1 MGNHYNR
8 YNVVLSKFPNLLK
21 INNDDYGIQNLN
33 NLNKNKNH
41 KDGPMVILP
50 NKMLN

>member
-1 MGNHYNR
+1 MKGLIIIIEKVKN
-8 YNVVLSKFPNLLK
+8 
-21 INNDDYGIQNLN
+21 DYGIQNLYD
-33 NLNKNKNH
+33 LDKNKNH